1 MSLLLASSAK
11 TATTV
16 SQLCPT
22 RPQQAGR
29 SQQCPLLIN
38 TGTKAAW
45 NSPSH
50 CDNSRKALA
59 EEIKPWQIT
68 QGACREPALGSG
80 PCLTSAHKLRAQ
92 TVTRMRSFTIF
103 CFSEAAAFPAAHV
116 ICSQPLLRGSVMRRV
131 ELQNVELTLT
141 HCHSSQVLKAEKQ
154 DSNQEGN
161 ALISCRPED
170 YFV

>member
-16 SQLCPT
+16 CQLCPT
-22 RPQQAGR
+22 GPQQGGHG
-29 SQQCPLLIN
+29 QQCPVLMS
-38 TGTKAAW
+38 THTKAAW

-50 CDNSRKALA
+50 RDSSRKALA

-68 QGACREPALGSG
+68 QGGCRDPG
-80 PCLTSAHKLRAQ
+80 LRALLNLSSQ
-92 TVTRMRSFTIF
+92 TSGTNSKQNAKFHWF
-103 CFSEAAAFPAAHV
+103 WFFSSEAGAFPAAHV
-116 ICSQPLLRGSVMRRV
+116 ICSQSLLRGSVMRRV

-141 HCHSSQVLKAEKQ
+141 HCHSSQVLKAEKG

-161 ALISCRPED
+161 ALISCKPKD